1 MARNSNADLHEKLKS
16 FFDNTPP
23 ADKFQTRME
32 KACALAGT
40 HMRPHWRYPSQAPWI
55 KRPAGKL
62 SNVQSPKS
70 KVQSR
75 AQRDAVCGNP
85 KSAPASAH
93 LTLDDAIEI
102 LSGVIA
108 ARVAEAIAP
117 RIERELALRITSA
130 AAAQAP
136 QVKRGPE
143 KPAGKKPND
152 MSDPELIEAIHLAKK
167 EERYADITPMIAVL
181 RRREQGANAV
191 AMALRD
197 GAED

>member
-1 MARNSNADLHEKLKS
+1 MKDLELKTKLKAA
-16 FFDNTPP
+16 FDATSVDLPF
-23 ADKFQTRME
+23 AERM
-32 KACALAGT
+32 KRACAVAGT
-40 HMRPHWRYPSQAPWI
+40 PMRNYWRYPSQAPWVA
-55 KRPAGKL
+55 KTKAGKRVKPGAL
-62 SNVQSPKS
+62 PIDQDV
-70 KVQSR
+70 R
-75 AQRDAVCGNP
+75 RDVR
-85 KSAPASAH
+85 H
-93 LTLDDAIEI
+93 QLTLDDAIQI

-108 ARVAEAIAP
+108 GRVAAAIGP

-152 MSDPELIEAIHLAKK
+152 MSDAELIAAIHLAKK